1 MSSLSIHSS
10 YIRYYT
16 EFGKALTP
24 YMTNNSSVNQRLML
38 FGLCVTLT
46 GLLLA
51 QPSYAV
57 EANEGSSLSWYPRAQ
72 LTPEEQD
79 QLMQFCR
86 GAYRIPQIESFD
98 NDRIETEADQTKIS
112 SNGEAIFTGSVVM
125 QQHDQIL
132 RSDYAKWNQNTSQG
146 ELSGQVSLTSP
157 LIVLNGESADID
169 EAQGLAR
176 FRNAQYS
183 LPANHMRGTAN
194 YIQSLESGYLDL
206 EGATLTFC
214 EPGNTD
220 WDIATSKLHIDQNK
234 QMGSAWH
241 TRLRVAEIPVFY
253 FPYYYFP
260 IGDQRMTGF
269 LDPSLSFTGSLQAKD
284 IQLPFYWNI
293 APNYDATITPH
304 YVRDHGVA
312 IENQFRHKTRLL
324 GDGEFNYHILSS
336 DETTDEKRWLINYEQ
351 KDSLANGWQHRWEYN
366 QVSDDE
372 YLNDLSPTDSTDRT
386 THLPRRGEILWD
398 KNDWHFDVTAEA
410 FQTIDSTIALQSRP
424 YGRLPQFNLSY
435 MPQVYN
441 KLQFQQQVQATR
453 FSRNDAATIN
463 EVKTTLTGF
472 NALNGDRLLSDT
484 SIAYPMEWPFG
495 FLKPEVEYRVRSYTL
510 RDADAALLA
519 NQNAPETNV
528 TISSPRYSLDAG
540 LYFDR
545 EFEWFDSDYTQTL
558 EPRVFWVNSPLVK
571 YQNEIPNFDSG
582 ELTVTHSSLF
592 MGDRFSGGDRL
603 ADLNQVSIGL
613 TSRFIRE
620 DGLEQFRVS
629 VGQIFYND
637 DRIVQLAGG
646 LRDRTAEFEPPLKDT
661 YDRSGLIAEVEWTPN
676 ERWSTMATVEW
687 DEYQHFARQQ
697 RFSIRYENQYNQ
709 MFNLARNTVRTYND
723 RKEEVKVDTDQADAG
738 FFWSLNDRWAFYARA
753 LVDLRDYEKAD
764 PITGTPAEA
773 RPLSSM
779 LESLA
784 GFEYQTCCWR
794 FQLSYRETS
803 DIQRNIVQVQGLEHE
818 YTTKK
823 NYGVLF
829 SIQLKG
835 FGNIG
840 KSIDKLMDEDIQ
852 GYSRR
857 KYHDF

>member
-1 MSSLSIHSS
+1 
-10 YIRYYT
+10 
-16 EFGKALTP
+16 
-24 YMTNNSSVNQRLML
+24 MTNNSSVNQRLML
-38 FGLCVTLT
+38 LSLCVTLT

-51 QPSYAV
+51 NPAYAAETV
-57 EANEGSSLSWYPRAQ
+57 DASSLSWYPRAE
-72 LTPEEQD
+72 LTAEEQS

-86 GAYRIPQIESFD
+86 GAYRIPEVVGFD
-98 NDRIETEADQTKIS
+98 DDRIEAESDQTQIS
-112 SNGEAIFTGSVVM
+112 SSGEAIFTGSVVM

-132 RSDYAKWNQNTSQG
+132 RSDNAKWNQNTNQG

-157 LIVLNGESADID
+157 MLVLNGESAWID
-169 EAQGLAR
+169 EGQGLAE

-183 LPANHMRGTAN
+183 MPANHMRGSAAF
-194 YIQSLESGYLDL
+194 IQSSEDGYLNL
-206 EGATLTFC
+206 EQATLTFC
-214 EPGNTD
+214 EPGKND

-241 TRLRVAEIPVFY
+241 TRLRVAEVPVFY

-304 YVRDHGVA
+304 YVRDRGVA
-312 IENQFRHKTRLL
+312 FENQFRHKTRLL

-336 DETTDEKRWLINYEQ
+336 DETTDEKRWLINYKQED
-351 KDSLANGWQHRWEYN
+351 KLAYGWQHRWEYN

-372 YLNDLSPTDSTDRT
+372 YINDLSPTDSTDRT

-398 KNDWHFDVTAEA
+398 MDDWHFDITAET
-410 FQTIDSTIALQSRP
+410 FQTIDPTIALASRP
-424 YGRLPQFNLSY
+424 YGRLPQLSLSY
-435 MPQVYN
+435 QPQVYN
-441 KLQFQQQVQATR
+441 RLQFQQQIQASR
-453 FSRNDAATIN
+453 FSRNDEARIAGN
-463 EVKTTLTGF
+463 LNQLTGF

-495 FLKPEVEYRVRSYTL
+495 FVKPEVEYRARSYTL
-510 RDADAALLA
+510 RDADTALLA
-519 NQNAPETNV
+519 DPNAPKTNV

-545 EFEWFDSDYTQTL
+545 EFDWFESEYTQTL
-558 EPRVFWVNSPLVK
+558 EPRVYWVNSPLVEG
-571 YQNEIPNFDSG
+571 QNDIPNFDSG
-582 ELTVTHSSLF
+582 ELTVNHSSLF
-592 MGDRFSGGDRL
+592 FGDRFTGGDRL
-603 ADLNQVSIGL
+603 ADLNQVTVGL

-620 DGLEQFRVS
+620 DGLEQFSLS

-637 DRIVQLAGG
+637 DRIVQL
-646 LRDRTAEFEPPLKDT
+646 DRQAVSAPLPTRDT
-661 YDRSGLIAEVEWTPN
+661 YNRSGLIVEAEWNPN
-676 ERWSTMATVEW
+676 DRWSTMATVEW
-687 DEYQHFARQQ
+687 DEYKHFARQQ
-697 RFSIRYENQYNQ
+697 RFGIRYENQYNQ
-709 MFNLARNTVRTYND
+709 MFNLARNTVKKYD
-723 RKEEVKVDTDQADAG
+723 DLKDEVSVDTDQADAG
-738 FFWSLNDRWAFYARA
+738 FFWSVSDRWAFYART
-753 LVDLRDYEKAD
+753 LVDLRDYKEAD
-764 PITGTPAEA
+764 PILGTAAEA

-784 GFEYQTCCWR
+784 GLEYQTCCWR

-803 DIQRNIVQVQGLEHE
+803 DIQRDTSQEH
-818 YTTKK
+818 TTKK
-823 NYGVLF
+823 DYGVLF

-857 KYHDF
+857 TYHDF

>member
-1 MSSLSIHSS
+1 
-10 YIRYYT
+10 
-16 EFGKALTP
+16 
-24 YMTNNSSVNQRLML
+24 MTNNSSINQRLML

-51 QPSYAV
+51 SRGYAAEV
-57 EANEGSSLSWYPRAQ
+57 DDAGSLSWYPRAE
-72 LTPEEQD
+72 LTAEEQD

-86 GAYRIPQIESFD
+86 GAYRIPQIEGFSD
-98 NDRIETEADQTKIS
+98 DRIEMESNQTQIS
-112 SNGEAIFTGSVVM
+112 SDGEAIFSGLVVM

-146 ELSGQVSLTSP
+146 ELSGQVTLTSP
-157 LIVLNGESADID
+157 LLVLNGESAWVD
-169 EAQGLAR
+169 ESLGLAE
-176 FRNAQYS
+176 FHNAQYS
-183 LPANHMRGTAN
+183 LPVNHMRGTADF
-194 YIQSLESGYLDL
+194 IQSSEGSYLNL
-206 EGATLTFC
+206 QGATLTFC
-214 EPGNTD
+214 EPGNND
-220 WDIATSKLHIDQNK
+220 WDLATSKLHLDQNK

-241 TRLRVAEIPVFY
+241 TRLRVGKVPVFY

-269 LDPSLSFTGSLQAKD
+269 LDPSLSFTGKLQAKD

-293 APNYDATITPH
+293 APNYDATLTTH
-304 YVRDHGVA
+304 YVRDHGIA
-312 IENQFRHKTRLL
+312 FENQFRHKTYLL
-324 GDGEFNYHILSS
+324 GEGELNYHILNS
-336 DETTDEKRWLINYEQ
+336 DETTDEKRWLINYTQ
-351 KDSLANGWQHRWEYN
+351 QDSLAYGWQHRWVYN

-372 YLNDLSPTDSTDRT
+372 YLNDLSPSDSTDRT

-398 KNDWHFDVTAEA
+398 MNNWHFDITAEA
-410 FQTIDSTIALQSRP
+410 FQTIDSSISLETRP

-435 MPQVYN
+435 QPEVYN
-441 KLQFQQQVQATR
+441 QLQFQQSVQATR
-453 FSRNDAATIN
+453 FSRNDEARIGGDL
-463 EVKTTLTGF
+463 KQLTQF
-472 NALNGDRLLSDT
+472 YALNGDRLLSDT

-495 FLKPEVEYRVRSYTL
+495 FLKPEIEYRVRSYTL
-510 RDADAALLA
+510 RDADVALLA
-519 NQNAPETNV
+519 NPNAPETNV

-545 EFEWFDSDYTQTL
+545 EFEWFESEYTQTL

-620 DGLEQFRVS
+620 DGLEQFRLS

-637 DRIVQLAGG
+637 DRLVQLEGS
-646 LRDRTAEFEPPLKDT
+646 LRDRTAEFTPPLKDT
-661 YDRSGLIAEVEWTPN
+661 YDRSGLIVEAEWTPN
-676 ERWSTMATVEW
+676 DRWSTMATVEW

-697 RFSIRYENQYNQ
+697 RFSVRYENKYNQ
-709 MFNLARNTVRTYND
+709 MLSLGRNTVRTYNETD
-723 RKEEVKVDTDQADAG
+723 KVKIDTDQADAG
-738 FFWSLNDRWAFYARA
+738 FFWSVSDRWAFYARA

-764 PITGTPAEA
+764 PVLGTSAEA

-784 GFEYQTCCWR
+784 GLEYQTCCWR

-803 DIQRNIVQVQGLEHE
+803 DIQRNVVQVQGLDHE

-823 NYGVLF
+823 DYGVLF

-857 KYHDF
+857 TYHDF